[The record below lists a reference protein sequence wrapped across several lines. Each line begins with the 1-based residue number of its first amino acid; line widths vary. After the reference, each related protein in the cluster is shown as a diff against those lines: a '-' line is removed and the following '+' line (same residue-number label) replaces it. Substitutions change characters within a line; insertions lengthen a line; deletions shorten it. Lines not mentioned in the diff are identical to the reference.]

1 VDEKKAAL
9 IRAHENNIDRYQRL
23 LKTKLSEH
31 EVQYLGRRLAEERF
45 TIKMLEFM
53 SPQSMPVSRPVF
65 KNLSTKGGS
74 SSNS

>member
-1 VDEKKAAL
+1 MDEKKAAL

-53 SPQSMPVSRPVF
+53 SPQ
-65 KNLSTKGGS
+65 
-74 SSNS
+74 